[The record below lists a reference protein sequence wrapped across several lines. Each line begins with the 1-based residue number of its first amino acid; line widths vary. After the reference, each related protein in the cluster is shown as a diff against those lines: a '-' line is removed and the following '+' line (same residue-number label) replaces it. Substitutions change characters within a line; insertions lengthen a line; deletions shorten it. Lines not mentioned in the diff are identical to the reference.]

1 MAWGA
6 LKYENRLLLAAG
18 SAVTASPLRALLGLD
33 PLDVATLLALVGREA
48 KAGEGKAKGWYKGGA
63 YCEAVMRQRLFA
75 FIAAYGAEK
84 GQRHWQQW
92 YTGCKRRAGEDHDA
106 WCTYSAHHQSHTSC
120 NHRLIHLSEDP
131 MMMMMSVCGGL
142 REA

>member
-33 PLDVATLLALVGREA
+33 PLDVATLLALVGRET
-48 KAGEGKAKGWYKGGA
+48 KAGEGKAKGWYKSGA
-63 YCEAVMRQRLFA
+63 YCEAVMKQRLFA

-84 GQRHWQQW
+84 GRRLWQEW
-92 YTGCKRRAGEDHDA
+92 YSGSKRRAGEDHDA
-106 WCTYSAHHQSHTSC
+106 
-120 NHRLIHLSEDP
+120 
-131 MMMMMSVCGGL
+131 
-142 REA
+142 